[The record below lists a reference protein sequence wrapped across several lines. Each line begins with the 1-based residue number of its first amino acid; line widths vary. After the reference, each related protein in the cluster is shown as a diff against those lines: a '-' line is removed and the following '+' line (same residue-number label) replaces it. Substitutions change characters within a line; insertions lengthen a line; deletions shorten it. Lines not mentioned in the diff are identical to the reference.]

1 MNAPVLRPS
10 APFRLHRVAASGHCH
25 RVELLLSLLDLPYTV
40 VEVSLR
46 DGDQRLPDFVA
57 MNPLSQV
64 PVLED
69 GEVVLPESNAILVYL
84 ATRYAPDAGWLPRDA
99 VEAAWQQRWF
109 SLSVSLLGPGA
120 ATPRFRALT
129 GLEVDPASL
138 TLGHRLF
145 AMVEE
150 QLSRTAFLVADRPTL
165 ADVTFYGYTAQA
177 PLGGVSLDDYPRLRA
192 WLARIEAL
200 PRFKPLPD
208 RF

>member
-1 MNAPVLRPS
+1 MNAPVLRPP

-40 VEVSLR
+40 VDISLPG
-46 DGDQRLPDFVA
+46 GDQRRPAFVA

-69 GEVVLPESNAILVYL
+69 GEVVLPESNSILVYL

-129 GLEVDPASL
+129 GLPVDPASL
-138 TLGHRLF
+138 ALGHRLF
-145 AMVEE
+145 ALIED
-150 QLSRTAFLVADRPTL
+150 QLSRTDFLIADRPTL
-165 ADVTFYGYTAQA
+165 ADVSFYGYTAQA
-177 PLGGVSLDDYPRLRA
+177 PLGGVSLSDYPRLRG

-200 PRFKPLPD
+200 PRFKPLPQQ
-208 RF
+208 F

>member
-1 MNAPVLRPS
+1 MNAPALRPS

-40 VEVSLR
+40 VDINLPG
-46 DGDQRLPDFVA
+46 GDQRQPAFVA

-69 GEVVLPESNAILVYL
+69 GDLVLPESNAILVYL

-120 ATPRFRALT
+120 ATPRFRTLN
-129 GLEVDPASL
+129 GLQVDPASRV
-138 TLGHRLF
+138 LGHRLF
-145 AMVEE
+145 AMVED
-150 QLSRTAFLVADRPTL
+150 QLVRTDFLIADRPAL
-165 ADVTFYGYTAQA
+165 ADVAFYGYTAQA

-200 PRFKPLPD
+200 PRFKPLPQK
-208 RF
+208 F